1 VYLTKQLTVHS
12 NYIGIVYQCISF
24 SLFYNT
30 LQSNRPKII
39 TLLFSFSFFLTLKH
53 KHTSGCAGL
62 GGKEVDQTDKQL
74 FKTRGVQGVTDER
87 LERFL
92 FLAMILSTPC

>member
-1 VYLTKQLTVHS
+1 VHFIQFILQYVAIKQAQ
-12 NYIGIVYQCISF
+12 NYNPSF
-24 SLFYNT
+24 FV
-30 LQSNRPKII
+30 
-39 TLLFSFSFFLTLKH
+39 FFFLTLKH

-62 GGKEVDQTDKQL
+62 GGEEVDQTDKQL